1 VGVESLRGA
10 EEAGWVLDRVAG
22 CSASRS
28 MLSSSTVRG
37 AKRLAVF
44 PLFRR
49 RCCIANMFVRCSS
62 VGWRICRTR
71 SVKVLWACGDGLLS
85 WLRDSH
91 LSLEVVVMVGG
102 LYMHSAIGCGR
113 VVCCLRPFGWV
124 YVFWFSVVRGWHRH
138 ELIVFRV
145 FGRGGMR
152 RFCSG

>member
-1 VGVESLRGA
+1 LGTRPGGGVFCVKVHVVLFDGQGCEAVGSL
-10 EEAGWVLDRVAG
+10 
-22 CSASRS
+22 S
-28 MLSSSTVRG
+28 
-37 AKRLAVF
+37 
-44 PLFRR
+44 
-49 RCCIANMFVRCSS
+49 FVPQALLYC
-62 VGWRICRTR
+62 R